1 MVSYIRPMISIGH
14 SFNMELFTTLLSMLL
29 FVGMSMLVG
38 ATLVKVIRAK
48 GETANMP
55 LTMTIT
61 AITALLLFA
70 RFGLSVTAIQGVFLM
85 FVLLYASISDI
96 HYHIVDDYIWVIV
109 FALALLNVEKI
120 GMTSMVVGALCV
132 FILDLCDFGAPCLLG
147 GVPAACRHFVVERLL
162 HREAI
167 RQGAVKGGA
176 DGGRDRFNRAVHQ
189 KIAHALF
196 DEEQIFHQVLFVHFL
211 PSLHERIEAREDLG
225 VLGGD
230 LLNAVLQL
238 DVL

>member
-1 MVSYIRPMISIGH
+1 MISIGH

-132 FILDLCDFGAPCLLG
+132 FVPQMAMALLPPHKTLGGADIKLSTALAFLLG
-147 GVPAACRHFVVERLL
+147 GWKGICAYLLGLLVAVIFMCIYNKVTKQTEKKPFALVPFLSV
-162 HREAI
+162 
-167 RQGAVKGGA
+167 GAM
-176 DGGRDRFNRAVHQ
+176 
-189 KIAHALF
+189 IM
-196 DEEQIFHQVLFVHFL
+196 FL
-211 PSLHERIEAREDLG
+211 I
-225 VLGGD
+225 
-230 LLNAVLQL
+230 
-238 DVL
+238 

>member
-14 SFNMELFTTLLSMLL
+14 SFNMEIFTTLLSMLL

-38 ATLVKVIRAK
+38 ATLVKIIRAK

-132 FILDLCDFGAPCLLG
+132 FIPQMAMALLPPHKTLGGADIKLSTALAFLLG
-147 GVPAACRHFVVERLL
+147 GWKGICAYLLGLIIAVVFMCIYNKVTKQTEKKPFALVPFLSV
-162 HREAI
+162 
-167 RQGAVKGGA
+167 GAM
-176 DGGRDRFNRAVHQ
+176 
-189 KIAHALF
+189 IM
-196 DEEQIFHQVLFVHFL
+196 FL
-211 PSLHERIEAREDLG
+211 I
-225 VLGGD
+225 
-230 LLNAVLQL
+230 
-238 DVL
+238 

>member
-14 SFNMELFTTLLSMLL
+14 SFNIELFTTLLSMLL

-132 FILDLCDFGAPCLLG
+132 FIPQMAMALLPPHKTLGGADIKLSTALAFLLG
-147 GVPAACRHFVVERLL
+147 GWKGICAYLLGLIIAVVFMCIYNKVTKQTEKKPFALVPFLS
-162 HREAI
+162 I
-167 RQGAVKGGA
+167 GAM
-176 DGGRDRFNRAVHQ
+176 
-189 KIAHALF
+189 IM
-196 DEEQIFHQVLFVHFL
+196 FL
-211 PSLHERIEAREDLG
+211 I
-225 VLGGD
+225 
-230 LLNAVLQL
+230 
-238 DVL
+238 

>member
-1 MVSYIRPMISIGH
+1 MVSYIRPMIPIGH
-14 SFNMELFTTLLSMLL
+14 SFDMELFTMLLSMLL

-38 ATLVKVIRAK
+38 ATLVKIIRAK

-132 FILDLCDFGAPCLLG
+132 FVPQMAMALLPPHKTLGGADIKLSTALAFLLG
-147 GVPAACRHFVVERLL
+147 GWKGICAYLLGLIIAVVFMCIYNKVTKQAEKKPFALVPFLS
-162 HREAI
+162 I
-167 RQGAVKGGA
+167 GAM
-176 DGGRDRFNRAVHQ
+176 
-189 KIAHALF
+189 IM
-196 DEEQIFHQVLFVHFL
+196 FL
-211 PSLHERIEAREDLG
+211 I
-225 VLGGD
+225 
-230 LLNAVLQL
+230 
-238 DVL
+238 

>member
-1 MVSYIRPMISIGH
+1 MVSYIRPMIPIGH
-14 SFNMELFTTLLSMLL
+14 SFDIELFTTLLSMLL

-132 FILDLCDFGAPCLLG
+132 FIPQMAMALLPPHKTLGGADIKLSTALAFLLG
-147 GVPAACRHFVVERLL
+147 GWKGICAYLLGLLVAVIFMCIYNKVTKQTEKKPFALVPFLSV
-162 HREAI
+162 
-167 RQGAVKGGA
+167 GAM
-176 DGGRDRFNRAVHQ
+176 
-189 KIAHALF
+189 IM
-196 DEEQIFHQVLFVHFL
+196 FL
-211 PSLHERIEAREDLG
+211 I
-225 VLGGD
+225 
-230 LLNAVLQL
+230 
-238 DVL
+238 

>member
-38 ATLVKVIRAK
+38 ATLVKIIRAK

-132 FILDLCDFGAPCLLG
+132 FIPQMAMALLPPHKTLGGADIKLSTALAFLLG
-147 GVPAACRHFVVERLL
+147 GWKGICAYLLGLIIAVVFMCIYNKVTKQTEKKPFALVPFLSV
-162 HREAI
+162 
-167 RQGAVKGGA
+167 GAM
-176 DGGRDRFNRAVHQ
+176 
-189 KIAHALF
+189 IM
-196 DEEQIFHQVLFVHFL
+196 FL
-211 PSLHERIEAREDLG
+211 I
-225 VLGGD
+225 
-230 LLNAVLQL
+230 
-238 DVL
+238 

>member
-1 MVSYIRPMISIGH
+1 MVSYIRPMIPIGH
-14 SFNMELFTTLLSMLL
+14 SFDMELFTMLLSMLL
-29 FVGMSMLVG
+29 FVGMSMLIG

-132 FILDLCDFGAPCLLG
+132 FVPQMAMALLPPHKTLGGADIKLSTALAFLLG
-147 GVPAACRHFVVERLL
+147 GWKGICAYLLGLIIAVVFMCIYNKVTKQTEKKPFALVPFLSV
-162 HREAI
+162 
-167 RQGAVKGGA
+167 GAM
-176 DGGRDRFNRAVHQ
+176 
-189 KIAHALF
+189 IM
-196 DEEQIFHQVLFVHFL
+196 FL
-211 PSLHERIEAREDLG
+211 I
-225 VLGGD
+225 
-230 LLNAVLQL
+230 
-238 DVL
+238 

>member
-1 MVSYIRPMISIGH
+1 MIPIGH
-14 SFNMELFTTLLSMLL
+14 SFDMELFTTLLSMLL

-38 ATLVKVIRAK
+38 ATLVKIIRAK

-109 FALALLNVEKI
+109 FALALLNVEKV

-132 FILDLCDFGAPCLLG
+132 FIPQMAMALLPPHKTLGGADIKLSTALAFLLG
-147 GVPAACRHFVVERLL
+147 GWKGICAYLLGLIIAVVFMCIYNKVTKQTEKKPFALVPFLS
-162 HREAI
+162 I
-167 RQGAVKGGA
+167 GAM
-176 DGGRDRFNRAVHQ
+176 
-189 KIAHALF
+189 IM
-196 DEEQIFHQVLFVHFL
+196 FL
-211 PSLHERIEAREDLG
+211 I
-225 VLGGD
+225 
-230 LLNAVLQL
+230 
-238 DVL
+238 

>member
-1 MVSYIRPMISIGH
+1 MIPIGH
-14 SFNMELFTTLLSMLL
+14 SFDIELFTTLLSMLL

-38 ATLVKVIRAK
+38 ATLVKIIRAK

-70 RFGLSVTAIQGVFLM
+70 RYGLSVTAIQGAFLM

-132 FILDLCDFGAPCLLG
+132 FIPQMAMALLPPHKTLGGADIKLSTALAFLLG
-147 GVPAACRHFVVERLL
+147 GWKGICAYLLGLLVAVIFMFIYNKVTKQTEKKPFALVPFLSV
-162 HREAI
+162 
-167 RQGAVKGGA
+167 GAM
-176 DGGRDRFNRAVHQ
+176 
-189 KIAHALF
+189 IM
-196 DEEQIFHQVLFVHFL
+196 FL
-211 PSLHERIEAREDLG
+211 I
-225 VLGGD
+225 
-230 LLNAVLQL
+230 
-238 DVL
+238 

>member
-38 ATLVKVIRAK
+38 ATLVKIIRAK

-132 FILDLCDFGAPCLLG
+132 FIPQMAMALLPPHKTLGGADIKLSTALAFLLG
-147 GVPAACRHFVVERLL
+147 GWKGICAYLLGLIIAVVFMCIYNKVTKQTEKKPFALVPFLS
-162 HREAI
+162 I
-167 RQGAVKGGA
+167 GAM
-176 DGGRDRFNRAVHQ
+176 
-189 KIAHALF
+189 IM
-196 DEEQIFHQVLFVHFL
+196 FL
-211 PSLHERIEAREDLG
+211 I
-225 VLGGD
+225 
-230 LLNAVLQL
+230 
-238 DVL
+238 

>member
-1 MVSYIRPMISIGH
+1 MIPIGH
-14 SFNMELFTTLLSMLL
+14 SFDIELFTTLLSMLL

-132 FILDLCDFGAPCLLG
+132 FIPQMAMALLPPHKTLGGADIKLSTALAFLLG
-147 GVPAACRHFVVERLL
+147 GWKGICAYLLGLIIAVVFMCIYNKVTKQTEKKPFALVPFLS
-162 HREAI
+162 I
-167 RQGAVKGGA
+167 GAM
-176 DGGRDRFNRAVHQ
+176 
-189 KIAHALF
+189 IM
-196 DEEQIFHQVLFVHFL
+196 FL
-211 PSLHERIEAREDLG
+211 I
-225 VLGGD
+225 
-230 LLNAVLQL
+230 
-238 DVL
+238 

>member
-132 FILDLCDFGAPCLLG
+132 FIPQMAMALLPPHKTLGGADIKLSTALAFLLG
-147 GVPAACRHFVVERLL
+147 GWKGICAYLLGLIIAVVFMCIYNKVTKQTEKKPFALVPFLS
-162 HREAI
+162 I
-167 RQGAVKGGA
+167 GAM
-176 DGGRDRFNRAVHQ
+176 
-189 KIAHALF
+189 IM
-196 DEEQIFHQVLFVHFL
+196 FL
-211 PSLHERIEAREDLG
+211 I
-225 VLGGD
+225 
-230 LLNAVLQL
+230 
-238 DVL
+238 

>member
-1 MVSYIRPMISIGH
+1 MVSYIRPMIPIGH
-14 SFNMELFTTLLSMLL
+14 SFDMELFTTLLSMLL
-29 FVGMSMLVG
+29 FMGMSMLVG
-38 ATLVKVIRAK
+38 ATLVKVMRTK

-132 FILDLCDFGAPCLLG
+132 FIPQMAMALLPPHKTLGGADIKLSTALAFLLG
-147 GVPAACRHFVVERLL
+147 GWKGICAYLLGLLVAVIFMCIYNKVTKQTEKKPFALVPFLSV
-162 HREAI
+162 
-167 RQGAVKGGA
+167 GAM
-176 DGGRDRFNRAVHQ
+176 
-189 KIAHALF
+189 IM
-196 DEEQIFHQVLFVHFL
+196 FL
-211 PSLHERIEAREDLG
+211 I
-225 VLGGD
+225 
-230 LLNAVLQL
+230 
-238 DVL
+238 

>member
-1 MVSYIRPMISIGH
+1 MVSYIRPMIPIGH
-14 SFNMELFTTLLSMLL
+14 SFDKALFTTLLSMLL
-29 FVGMSMLVG
+29 FVGMSILVG

-55 LTMTIT
+55 LTLTIA
-61 AITALLLFA
+61 AIVSLLLFA

-132 FILDLCDFGAPCLLG
+132 FVPQMAMALLPPHKTLGGADIKLSTALAFLLG
-147 GVPAACRHFVVERLL
+147 GWKGICAYLLGLIIAVVFMCIYNKVTKQTEKKPFALVPFLS
-162 HREAI
+162 I
-167 RQGAVKGGA
+167 GAM
-176 DGGRDRFNRAVHQ
+176 
-189 KIAHALF
+189 IM
-196 DEEQIFHQVLFVHFL
+196 FL
-211 PSLHERIEAREDLG
+211 I
-225 VLGGD
+225 
-230 LLNAVLQL
+230 
-238 DVL
+238 

>member
-1 MVSYIRPMISIGH
+1 MVSYIRPMIPIGH
-14 SFNMELFTTLLSMLL
+14 SFDMELFTILLSMLL

-38 ATLVKVIRAK
+38 ATLVKIIRAK

-132 FILDLCDFGAPCLLG
+132 FIPQMAMALLPPHKTLGGADIKLSTALAFLLG
-147 GVPAACRHFVVERLL
+147 GWKGICAYLLGLLVAVIFMCIYNKVTKQTEKKPFALVPFLSV
-162 HREAI
+162 
-167 RQGAVKGGA
+167 GAM
-176 DGGRDRFNRAVHQ
+176 
-189 KIAHALF
+189 IM
-196 DEEQIFHQVLFVHFL
+196 FL
-211 PSLHERIEAREDLG
+211 I
-225 VLGGD
+225 
-230 LLNAVLQL
+230 
-238 DVL
+238 

>member
-1 MVSYIRPMISIGH
+1 MVSYIRPMIPIGH
-14 SFNMELFTTLLSMLL
+14 SFDMELFTILLSMLL
-29 FVGMSMLVG
+29 FVGMSMLIG

-55 LTMTIT
+55 LTLTIA
-61 AITALLLFA
+61 AIVSLLLFA

-132 FILDLCDFGAPCLLG
+132 FVPQMATALLPPHKTLGGADIKLSTALAFLLG
-147 GVPAACRHFVVERLL
+147 GWKGICAYLLGLIIAVVFMCIYNKVTKQTEKKPFALVPFLS
-162 HREAI
+162 I
-167 RQGAVKGGA
+167 GAM
-176 DGGRDRFNRAVHQ
+176 
-189 KIAHALF
+189 IM
-196 DEEQIFHQVLFVHFL
+196 FL
-211 PSLHERIEAREDLG
+211 I
-225 VLGGD
+225 
-230 LLNAVLQL
+230 
-238 DVL
+238 

>member
-1 MVSYIRPMISIGH
+1 MISIGH
-14 SFNMELFTTLLSMLL
+14 SFNMEIFTTLLSMLL

-38 ATLVKVIRAK
+38 ATLVKIIRAK

-132 FILDLCDFGAPCLLG
+132 FIPQMAMALLPPHKTLGGADIKLSTALAFLLG
-147 GVPAACRHFVVERLL
+147 GWKGICAYLLGLLVAVIFMCIYNKVTKQTEKKPFALVPFLSV
-162 HREAI
+162 
-167 RQGAVKGGA
+167 GAM
-176 DGGRDRFNRAVHQ
+176 
-189 KIAHALF
+189 IM
-196 DEEQIFHQVLFVHFL
+196 FL
-211 PSLHERIEAREDLG
+211 I
-225 VLGGD
+225 
-230 LLNAVLQL
+230 
-238 DVL
+238 

>member
-1 MVSYIRPMISIGH
+1 MVSYIRPMIPIGH
-14 SFNMELFTTLLSMLL
+14 SFDMELFTILLSMLL
-29 FVGMSMLVG
+29 FVGMSMLIGV
-38 ATLVKVIRAK
+38 TLVKVIRAK

-132 FILDLCDFGAPCLLG
+132 FVPQMAMALLPPHKTLGGADIKLSTALAFLLG
-147 GVPAACRHFVVERLL
+147 GWKGICAYLLGLIIAVVFMCIYNKVTKQAEKKPFALVPFLS
-162 HREAI
+162 I
-167 RQGAVKGGA
+167 GAM
-176 DGGRDRFNRAVHQ
+176 
-189 KIAHALF
+189 IM
-196 DEEQIFHQVLFVHFL
+196 FL
-211 PSLHERIEAREDLG
+211 I
-225 VLGGD
+225 
-230 LLNAVLQL
+230 
-238 DVL
+238 

>member
-1 MVSYIRPMISIGH
+1 MVSYIRPMIPIGH
-14 SFNMELFTTLLSMLL
+14 SFDMELFLSMLL

-38 ATLVKVIRAK
+38 ATLVKIIRAK

-55 LTMTIT
+55 LTVTIT
-61 AITALLLFA
+61 AIAALLLFA

-132 FILDLCDFGAPCLLG
+132 FIPQMAMALLPPHKTLGGADIKLSTALAFLLG
-147 GVPAACRHFVVERLL
+147 GWKGICAYLLGLIIAVIFMCIYNKVTKQTEKKPFALVPFLS
-162 HREAI
+162 I
-167 RQGAVKGGA
+167 GAM
-176 DGGRDRFNRAVHQ
+176 
-189 KIAHALF
+189 IM
-196 DEEQIFHQVLFVHFL
+196 FL
-211 PSLHERIEAREDLG
+211 I
-225 VLGGD
+225 
-230 LLNAVLQL
+230 
-238 DVL
+238 

>member
-1 MVSYIRPMISIGH
+1 MIPIGH
-14 SFNMELFTTLLSMLL
+14 SFDIELFTTLLSMLL

-132 FILDLCDFGAPCLLG
+132 FVPQMAMALLPPHKTLGGADIKLSTALAFLLG
-147 GVPAACRHFVVERLL
+147 GWKGICAYLLGLIIAVVFMCIYNKVTKQAEKKPFALVPFLS
-162 HREAI
+162 I
-167 RQGAVKGGA
+167 GAM
-176 DGGRDRFNRAVHQ
+176 
-189 KIAHALF
+189 IM
-196 DEEQIFHQVLFVHFL
+196 FL
-211 PSLHERIEAREDLG
+211 I
-225 VLGGD
+225 
-230 LLNAVLQL
+230 
-238 DVL
+238 